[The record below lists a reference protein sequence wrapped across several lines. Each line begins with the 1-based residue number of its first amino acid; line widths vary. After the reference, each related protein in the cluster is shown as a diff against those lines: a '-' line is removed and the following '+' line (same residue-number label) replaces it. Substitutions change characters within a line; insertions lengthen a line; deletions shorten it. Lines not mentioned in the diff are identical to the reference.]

1 MSSAVATLV
10 VEADDDLPI
19 ILFFFFPPP
28 AAAAAA
34 AAASAAARLVWMRF
48 QKRSALRFCFL
59 TASPS
64 VFRMVRAAFAFRMP
78 SEMGLRPANGLF
90 APPLLLAPLMY
101 DENEN
106 DEDREDDEDDEDD
119 VVVEKRRNSD
129 FF

>member
-1 MSSAVATLV
+1 MSSAVATLAV
-10 VEADDDLPI
+10 DADDDLPI

-28 AAAAAA
+28 AAAAAAA

-90 APPLLLAPLMY
+90 APPLLLAPLM
-101 DENEN
+101 
-106 DEDREDDEDDEDD
+106 
-119 VVVEKRRNSD
+119 
-129 FF
+129 